1 MMFRKLYWI
10 TEQTDPTGNFRA
22 TGVYTS
28 VHDLIESGL
37 RHLDPGGPGFRITLV
52 KLDCRKDVL
61 GSWQGPRFEGLEEG
75 FQKYIDTHEFTIEEA
90 QALRAALDQFVA
102 AVSK

>member
-1 MMFRKLYWI
+1 MFRKLYWI
-10 TEQTDPTGNFRA
+10 TEQNDPKGNYRA

-37 RHLDPGGPGFRITLV
+37 RHVEPAGPGFRITLV
-52 KLDCRKDVL
+52 KLDCQKDVL
-61 GSWQGPRFEGLEEG
+61 GSWEAPRFDGLEEG
-75 FQKYIDTHEFTIEEA
+75 FQKYVETHEFSVEEA
-90 QALRAALDQFVA
+90 QSLRAALDQFVS